1 MVHPN
6 VLEMNGFDSKKY
18 QGYAFG
24 IGVDRFAMLKY
35 GITDIRHFYNNDLR
49 VLKQFMKER

>member
-24 IGVDRFAMLKY
+24 LGVDRFAML
-35 GITDIRHFYNNDLR
+35 
-49 VLKQFMKER
+49 